1 MKKTMVATTLAAVF
15 ALTACGDN
23 KPVAYAKQQQ
33 AAAAPTAETKPAV
46 TAENPLL
53 KPSALQYQA
62 PEFDKIKTEHFMP
75 AMEQGIAEHDKEIE
89 AIANNPEAATFENT
103 IAAMEKSGALLNRAT
118 SVFFNLT
125 GTVSTPE
132 IMQIQ
137 SDITPKLSV
146 HGDNISLNPKLF
158 ARVKAIYDN
167 RASLNLD
174 PESLRLTEVTY
185 EGFVRSGA
193 LLNDEQKATI
203 RALNEEESKLGN
215 QFSQNLLKLN
225 KEIAVFV
232 KDKAELKGMSDAEVA
247 AAAEQAK
254 SMGRDGE
261 YVIQITNTT
270 RQPALAVLEN
280 RELRQ
285 RVWEASAYRGTK
297 GELDNRPLVS
307 RLAQIRAQRAK
318 LLGFDNYANY
328 SLDQAMAKK
337 PEAVYNMLQ
346 SMVPAVVANAK
357 AEAADIQ
364 AMIKQEGGNFELQAW
379 DWEFYAEKVRKAK

>member
-1 MKKTMVATTLAAVF
+1 MKKTMVATTIAAALTLAA
-15 ALTACGDN
+15 CSDN
-23 KPVAYAKQQQ
+23 KPATEAAQAQ
-33 AAAAPTAETKPAV
+33 AAAPAASDTKPAV
-46 TAENPLL
+46 TADNPLF
-53 KPSALQYQA
+53 KASSLQYQA

-137 SDITPKLSV
+137 SDISPKLSV

-261 YVIQITNTT
+261 YVIQITNI
-270 RQPALAVLEN
+270 L
-280 RELRQ
+280 
-285 RVWEASAYRGTK
+285 S
-297 GELDNRPLVS
+297 
-307 RLAQIRAQRAK
+307 
-318 LLGFDNYANY
+318 
-328 SLDQAMAKK
+328 
-337 PEAVYNMLQ
+337 
-346 SMVPAVVANAK
+346 
-357 AEAADIQ
+357 
-364 AMIKQEGGNFELQAW
+364 
-379 DWEFYAEKVRKAK
+379 